1 MVAVG
6 RTRKARFTVGNDEME
21 ITTKDLE
28 SLERSADEAARLLKA
43 LSNKD
48 RLMILCY
55 LAEGERKVGDLEEL
69 LELRQPTLSQ
79 QLARLRSEGLVATR
93 RAGKSIYYSLASTE
107 VQAVIETLYRLYCA
121 PDAPAKAGGT
131 ALHADGQQG

>member
-1 MVAVG
+1 
-6 RTRKARFTVGNDEME
+6 ME
-21 ITTKDLE
+21 ITAKDLE
-28 SLERSADEAARLLKA
+28 SLERSADQAARLLKA

-55 LAEGERKVGDLEEL
+55 LAEGERKVGDLEAL

-79 QLARLRSEGLVATR
+79 QLARLRSEGLVSTR
-93 RAGKSIYYSLASTE
+93 RAGKSIYYSLASDE

-121 PDAPAKAGGT
+121 PHPAAQ
-131 ALHADGQQG
+131 ADGAAVDAMGSARHREH

>member
-1 MVAVG
+1 
-6 RTRKARFTVGNDEME
+6 ME
-21 ITTKDLE
+21 ITAKDLE
-28 SLERSADEAARLLKA
+28 SLESSADQAARLLKA

-55 LAEGERKVGDLEEL
+55 LAEGERKVGDLEAL

-93 RAGKSIYYSLASTE
+93 RAGKSIYYSLASHE
-107 VQAVIETLYRLYCA
+107 VQAVIETLYNLYCA
-121 PDAPAKAGGT
+121 PDAPAP
-131 ALHADGQQG
+131 ADATGVGAVGPSAERGH

>member
-1 MVAVG
+1 
-6 RTRKARFTVGNDEME
+6 ME
-21 ITTKDLE
+21 ITTKDLD
-28 SLERSADEAARLLKA
+28 SLERSADDAARLLKA

-55 LAEGERKVGDLEEL
+55 LAEGERKVGDLEHL

-93 RAGKSIYYSLASTE
+93 RHGKSIYYSLASTE

-121 PDAPAKAGGT
+121 PDAAKA
-131 ALHADGQQG
+131 ADGVAADLVWRTARRDH

>member
-1 MVAVG
+1 
-6 RTRKARFTVGNDEME
+6 ME

-28 SLERSADEAARLLKA
+28 TLERSADEAARLLKA

-93 RAGKSIYYSLASTE
+93 RAGKSIYYSLASPE

-121 PDAPAKAGGT
+121 PDAPAKVDAT
-131 ALHADGQQG
+131 AIEADGQRR

>member
-1 MVAVG
+1 
-6 RTRKARFTVGNDEME
+6 ME

-28 SLERSADEAARLLKA
+28 TLERSADEAARLLKA

-55 LAEGERKVGDLEEL
+55 LAEGERKVGDLEAL

-79 QLARLRSEGLVATR
+79 QLARLRTEGLVTTR
-93 RAGKSIYYSLASTE
+93 RAGKSIYYSLASAE

-121 PDAPAKAGGT
+121 PAEADRTAAGG
-131 ALHADGQQG
+131 G